1 MINYTV
7 REIKKAI
14 LKVVNPGAVIYT
26 TDIEEWKWELILN
39 DGFPGKG
46 WVSETTILVAL
57 AELSK
62 TTELF
67 KRYRDCK
74 GRRFYIRI
82 S

>member
-1 MINYTV
+1 MITYSVQDT
-7 REIKKAI
+7 KKAI

-26 TDIEEWKWELILN
+26 NDIEEWKWELILN

-46 WVSETTILVAL
+46 WVSQNTILVAL

-62 TTELF
+62 TTEHF